1 MYTRNFQCR
10 LLANQSNAMWL
21 FYYNLYALLKR
32 QQTIAVIFKSS
43 FLAAFKVDYSCLAVG
58 RGLKNDFFRWMKLS
72 NRLMTDIEMTI
83 RALTSVLIPLLLSKF
98 TKYMQIFSRQ
108 IMKTLLT
115 WKYIGVSAP
124 SEWGLISNLNK
135 YIKSFLIPWN
145 NAFWP
150 GLTPFG
156 PLLW

>member
-1 MYTRNFQCR
+1 MAALFQCFNSCLPLCSAHFSTKRYHQLHLLELSLTSEMNFFLWMYTRNFQCR

-108 IMKTLLT
+108 IMKTWLT
-115 WKYIGVSAP
+115 W
-124 SEWGLISNLNK
+124 
-135 YIKSFLIPWN
+135 
-145 NAFWP
+145 
-150 GLTPFG
+150 
-156 PLLW
+156 